1 LGGYHSNGGLTVD
14 GLEILSAGRPATRLQ
29 LDLNE
34 GRQPRSENYLQHLIN
49 KLTNKKIHK
58 VLTTEQWILE
68 NLRAYDVVSVDS
80 KTVPSTQFRNWE
92 KAFGKLM
99 LLPAYKL
106 SSYCHAVKNALN

>member
-1 LGGYHSNGGLTVD
+1 VD
-14 GLEILSAGRPATRLQ
+14 RLEILSAGRPATRLQ

-34 GRQPRSENYLQHLIN
+34 GRQPRSENYLSYLIE
-49 KLTNKKIHK
+49 KLQQQIPK

-68 NLRAYDVVSVDS
+68 NLRGNDVVSVDS

-99 LLPAYKL
+99 LLRIYKL
-106 SSYCHAVKNALN
+106 SSYCHS